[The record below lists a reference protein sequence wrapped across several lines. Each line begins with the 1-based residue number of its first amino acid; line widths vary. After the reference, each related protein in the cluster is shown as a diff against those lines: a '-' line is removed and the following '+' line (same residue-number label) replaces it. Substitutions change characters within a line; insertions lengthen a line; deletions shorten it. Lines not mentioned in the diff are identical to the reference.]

1 MFKTGFYALLILAF
15 VAPSFAGNGTKLEN
29 KLKEY
34 FKDTAQQVHNAESSV
49 EKREI
54 LDTSLNK
61 LTQTLDTVEQTAN
74 LSAAD
79 ANAVKQLKSRVVE
92 KSNELNGR
100 DGFERVSDAQLDG
113 FADYVQQDMEQ
124 ADRVLTIS
132 VTTVLLIVI
141 ILLLI

>member
-1 MFKTGFYALLILAF
+1 MFKTGLIGLLTLLLW
-15 VAPSFAGNGTKLEN
+15 APSFAGNEKLEN
-29 KLKEY
+29 TLKEY
-34 FKDTAQQVHNAESSV
+34 FSDTAQQVHNAETSV

-54 LDTSLNK
+54 LDSSLNK
-61 LTQTLDTVEQTAN
+61 LTQTLDTVEKTAN

-79 ANAVKQLKSRVVE
+79 ANAIKQLKARVVE
-92 KSNELNGR
+92 KANELNGR
-100 DGFERVSDAQLDG
+100 HDFERVADAQLDG

-124 ADRVLTIS
+124 ADRVITIS